1 MSDDGKRR
9 GRVILLGAGPGDP
22 DLITLRGLKALQ
34 SADAVV
40 YDALASAELLE
51 HVSPNATLHNVGK
64 RGHDEPT
71 RTQPETTALLIELAS
86 AGDVVVRLKGGDPFV
101 FGRGG
106 EEATACV
113 AAGIDFEV
121 IPGISSSVAALAYA
135 GIPIT
140 DRRLAASFAVVT
152 GHKDPTAVSDE
163 TRWSELA
170 TAVDTLVILMGM
182 RKLEDLVARLI
193 DGGRDPKTPAAVI
206 MNGTLPS
213 QRVVTAPLCEIAE
226 RSRAAGLG
234 APAAV
239 VVGDVVRLRET
250 LNWFENRPLFG
261 KRVLVTR
268 DERPGG
274 RLSSA
279 LRDAGAEPVLAPMIH
294 VVGATNWQPV
304 DAALASLAD
313 YDGLL
318 ITSAHAI
325 RFLAARAEAN
335 GVSLAESGIPVYCVG
350 PETAHVT
357 REAGIPVSAIP
368 DGRHDA
374 EALLDTLVRR
384 FAPSGR
390 RFLFPCADDA
400 RATLPTGLTAAG
412 ASVDS
417 VVVYHTLPAEQSA
430 SELKA
435 LLDETGVEILTFTS
449 PSAARN
455 FAERLDDDAATLAAG
470 CLIGAI
476 GPVTAEAL
484 RGVGLPA
491 DVVAERAGVQELV
504 DSLVARVEAE
514 AGGSR

>member
-1 MSDDGKRR
+1 MSEEAKCR
-9 GRVILLGAGPGDP
+9 GRVILVGAGPGDP

-34 SADAVV
+34 SADSVV
-40 YDALASAELLE
+40 YDALASSALLE
-51 HVSPNATLHNVGK
+51 HVSPSASLHNVGK

-71 RTQPETTALLIELAS
+71 RTQPETTALLIELAN

-106 EEATACV
+106 EEATACAV
-113 AAGIDFEV
+113 AGIEFEV

-152 GHKDPTAVSDE
+152 GHKDPSTASDE
-163 TRWSELA
+163 TRWGELA

-182 RKLEDLVARLI
+182 RKLEDLIGRLI

-213 QRVVTAPLCEIAE
+213 QRVVTAPLCELAE
-226 RSRAAGLG
+226 RTRAAGLE

-250 LNWFENRPLFG
+250 LNWFESRPLFG

-294 VVGATNWQPV
+294 VVPADDLQPV
-304 DAALASLAD
+304 DAALTALAD

-325 RFLAARAEAN
+325 RFLVERAETR

-350 PETAHVT
+350 PETARVT
-357 REAGIPVSAIP
+357 REAGVPVSAIP

-374 EALLDTLVRR
+374 ESLLETIVQR
-384 FAPSGR
+384 FSPSGR
-390 RFLFPCADDA
+390 RYLFPCADDA
-400 RATLPTGLTAAG
+400 RAILPTGLAAAG

-417 VVVYHTLPAEQSA
+417 VVVYHTMPAEQSA
-430 SELKA
+430 SELNA
-435 LLDETGVEILTFTS
+435 LMEEAGVEILTFTS
-449 PSAARN
+449 PSAARS
-455 FAERLDDDAATLAAG
+455 FAERLDEDGMRTAAG
-470 CLIGAI
+470 CLVAAI

-484 RGVGLPA
+484 RGAALPA
-491 DVVAERAGVQELV
+491 DVVAERAGMQELV
-504 DSLVARVEAE
+504 DSLVARVRAD

>member
-1 MSDDGKRR
+1 MNEAPNRR
-9 GRVILLGAGPGDP
+9 GRVILVGAGPGDP

-34 SADAVV
+34 RADAVV
-40 YDALASAELLE
+40 YDALAPPELLE
-51 HVSPNATLHNVGK
+51 HVPANATLHNVGK

-71 RTQPETTALLIELAS
+71 RTQPETTALLIDLAR

-106 EEATACV
+106 EEASACV
-113 AAGIDFEV
+113 SAGIDFEV

-135 GIPIT
+135 GIPVT

-152 GHKDPTAVSDE
+152 GHKDPTTVSEE
-163 TRWSELA
+163 TRWEELA

-182 RKLEDLVARLI
+182 RKLEDLIGRLI

-213 QRVVTAPLCEIAE
+213 QRVVTAPLGEIAE
-226 RSRAAGLG
+226 RSRAADLG

-239 VVGDVVRLRET
+239 VIGDVVRLRET
-250 LNWFENRPLFG
+250 LNWFEDRPLFG

-274 RLSSA
+274 RLANA
-279 LRDAGAEPVLAPMIH
+279 LRDAGAEPILAPMIQ
-294 VVGATNWQPV
+294 VAPPEDWLPV
-304 DAALASLAD
+304 DAALEDLAN

-325 RFLAARAEAN
+325 RFLVERAQAR
-335 GVSLAESGIPVYCVG
+335 GVSLAESGVPVYCVG
-350 PETAHVT
+350 PETARVT
-357 REAGIPVSAIP
+357 REAGIPVTAIP

-374 EALLDTLVRR
+374 EGLLDTLVRR
-384 FAPSGR
+384 FSPSGR
-390 RFLFPCADDA
+390 RYLFPSADLA
-400 RATLPTGLTAAG
+400 RETLPTGLVAAA

-417 VVVYHTLPAEQSA
+417 VVVYRTLPSKLGAAELQT
-430 SELKA
+430 
-435 LLDETGVEILTFTS
+435 LLGEGAVDILTFTS

-455 FAERLDDDAATLAAG
+455 FVERLDDAGLRTAAG
-470 CLIGAI
+470 CLVGAI

-484 RGVGLPA
+484 RDVGLPA
-491 DVVAERAGVQELV
+491 DVVAERAGVKELV
-504 DSLVARVEAE
+504 ESLVARVRTG
-514 AGGSR
+514 AGESR

>member
-1 MSDDGKRR
+1 
-9 GRVILLGAGPGDP
+9 
-22 DLITLRGLKALQ
+22 
-34 SADAVV
+34 
-40 YDALASAELLE
+40 
-51 HVSPNATLHNVGK
+51 
-64 RGHDEPT
+64 
-71 RTQPETTALLIELAS
+71 
-86 AGDVVVRLKGGDPFV
+86 
-101 FGRGG
+101 

-113 AAGIDFEV
+113 NAGIDFEV

-152 GHKDPTAVSDE
+152 GHKDPTTVSGE
-163 TRWSELA
+163 TRWDELA

-182 RKLEDLVARLI
+182 RKLEDLVGRLVA
-193 DGGRDPKTPAAVI
+193 GGRDPKTPAAVI

-213 QRVVTAPLCEIAE
+213 QRVVTAPLGEIAE
-226 RSRAAGLG
+226 RSRAAGLC

-239 VVGDVVRLRET
+239 VVGEVVRLRET

-279 LRDAGAEPVLAPMIH
+279 LRDVGAEPVLAPMIH
-294 VVGATNWQPV
+294 VVPSEDWLSV
-304 DAALASLAD
+304 DAALADLAN

-318 ITSAHAI
+318 VTSAHAI
-325 RFLAARAEAN
+325 RFLAERAETR
-335 GVSLAESGIPVYCVG
+335 GVSLADSGLPVYCVG
-350 PETAHVT
+350 PETARVT
-357 REAGIPVSAIP
+357 REAGVPVRAIP
-368 DGRHDA
+368 DERHDA

-384 FAPSGR
+384 FSPSGR
-390 RFLFPCADDA
+390 RYLFPCADDA
-400 RATLPTGLTAAG
+400 RATLPTGLAAAG

-417 VVVYHTLPAEQSA
+417 VVVYRTLP
-430 SELKA
+430 SELGRA
-435 LLDETGVEILTFTS
+435 ELQTLLGETEIDILTFTS
-449 PSAARN
+449 PSAVRN
-455 FAERLDDDAATLAAG
+455 FVERLDDAGLKTAAG
-470 CLIGAI
+470 CLVGAI

-484 RGVGLPA
+484 RDVGLPA

-504 DSLVARVEAE
+504 ESLVTRVMTD